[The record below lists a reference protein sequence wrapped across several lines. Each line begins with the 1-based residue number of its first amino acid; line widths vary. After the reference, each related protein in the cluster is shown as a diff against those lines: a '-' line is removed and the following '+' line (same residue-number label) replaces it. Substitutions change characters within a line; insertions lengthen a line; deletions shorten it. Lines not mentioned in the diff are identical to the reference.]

1 MKELPSS
8 NSSSFVQ
15 ELGKDLTFLLAT
27 RGRLELDN
35 EEWAR
40 TLERAT
46 RSESSGRAILRRA
59 RCFRVWHPFATRHV
73 SLTNTL
79 HLPVD
84 FDKAVSECAADPNKL
99 GAMILETWN
108 KSLSVVRGFD
118 EERFSVLFAG
128 KDSSSAVF
136 FEVPI
141 VSFEPSEYVWEWNED
156 EGLDGY
162 EKGTDVQ
169 RFTWQPHGSQFT
181 VISRVPDN
189 RLKLRIRRP
198 QLLDRDS
205 VLEQL
210 KFDPSWVEIV
220 R

>member
-1 MKELPSS
+1 MKEKAS
-8 NSSSFVQ
+8 SSSFAQ

-40 TLERAT
+40 MLELAMRA
-46 RSESSGRAILRRA
+46 ESPDRAILLRA
-59 RCFRVWHPFATRHV
+59 RCFRVRHTFEIHHV
-73 SLTNTL
+73 SLANTL

-84 FDKAVSECAADPNKL
+84 YDKAVGECAADPNSL
-99 GAMILETWN
+99 GAMILEAWN
-108 KSLSVVRGFD
+108 KSLTIVCGFD

-128 KDSSSAVF
+128 MDSPCAVF

-156 EGLDGY
+156 GGLDGY
-162 EKGTDVQ
+162 EKETDVQ

-189 RLKLRIRRP
+189 RLKLRIKQP
-198 QLLDRDS
+198 PLLDRDA
-205 VLEQL
+205 VLTQL

>member
-1 MKELPSS
+1 MNDLVSS
-8 NSSSFVQ
+8 DSLAQ
-15 ELGKDLTFLLAT
+15 ELGKGLTFLLAT

-40 TLERAT
+40 MLELAMRT
-46 RSESSGRAILRRA
+46 ESPGRAILRRA
-59 RCFRVWHPFATRHV
+59 RCFRVWHTFEIHHV
-73 SLTNTL
+73 GLANTL

-84 FDKAVSECAADPNKL
+84 YDKAGGECVADPNRL
-99 GAMILETWN
+99 GAMILEAWN
-108 KSLSVVRGFD
+108 KSLTIVCGFD

-141 VSFEPSEYVWEWNED
+141 IPFEPSEYDWDWNED
-156 EGLDGY
+156 DGLDGY
-162 EKGTDVQ
+162 VKGTGVQ
-169 RFTWQPHGSQFT
+169 RFSWQPHGSQFT

-205 VLEQL
+205 VLKQL

-220 R
+220 K